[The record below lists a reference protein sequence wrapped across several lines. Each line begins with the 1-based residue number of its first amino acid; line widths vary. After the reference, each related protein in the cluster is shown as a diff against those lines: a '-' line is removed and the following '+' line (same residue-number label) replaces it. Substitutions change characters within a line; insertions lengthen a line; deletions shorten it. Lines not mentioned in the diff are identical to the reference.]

1 MAVTIYDV
9 AKAAG
14 VGIGTVS
21 RVLNDNANVS
31 AQTRRKVLDAIEAL
45 GYKPNFMARNLSR
58 AQLRTVGVVLSYL
71 TNPFQVAVL
80 QGIEQTL
87 SQAEIDLVIFN
98 LDSQDRRNTLLE
110 SLSEGRRSDGLIVIS
125 FSLPTTFIERFRR
138 YNIPVVVTDNQDA
151 HLPSVFVDNI
161 YGGYLATSHLI
172 SLGHRRIAYIQDHFK
187 APNGPDG
194 NWPGLDRRRGYTKA
208 LLEAG
213 IELDLDLIL
222 EGDGHSRRRG
232 WEAASVLMS
241 HPNVPSAI
249 FAASDMLALG
259 VMEYA
264 QNHNIRIPQDLALVG
279 FDDIELASFANLT
292 TVRQPM
298 HQMGSGAARMV
309 IDLMNGNTLTEQYRE
324 LSLELIVRNSSGTPQ
339 AIQR

>member
-31 AQTRRKVLDAIEAL
+31 AQTRRKVLDTIEAL

-58 AQLRTVGVVLSYL
+58 SHLRTVGVVLSYL

-87 SQAEIDLVIFN
+87 SQAEVDLIIFN
-98 LDSQDRRNTLLE
+98 LDSQDRRNPLLE
-110 SLSEGRRSDGLIVIS
+110 RLSEGRRSDGLIVIS
-125 FSLPTTFIERFRR
+125 FSLPPKFIERFRR
-138 YNIPVVVTDNQDA
+138 YNIPVVITDNLDT
-151 HLPSVFVDNI
+151 HLPSVYVDNV
-161 YGGYLATSHLI
+161 YGGYLATSHLL

-194 NWPGLDRRRGYTKA
+194 NWPGLDRRRGYAKA
-208 LLEAG
+208 LLEVG
-213 IELDLDLIL
+213 IEVDLNLIC

-232 WEAASVLMS
+232 WQAANELLNR
-241 HPNVPSAI
+241 PDPPGAI

-259 VMEYA
+259 VIEYA
-264 QNHNIRIPQDLALVG
+264 QSHGIRIPEDLALVG
-279 FDDIELASFANLT
+279 FDDIELASFAGLT

-298 HQMGSGAARMV
+298 HQMGSEAAKMV
-309 IDLMNGNTLTEQYRE
+309 IDLMNGKTLTEQHRE
-324 LSLELIVRNSSGTPQ
+324 LSLELIIRNSSGTPQ
-339 AIQR
+339 AVRS

>member
-31 AQTRRKVLDAIEAL
+31 AQTRRKVLEAIEAL

-58 AQLRTVGVVLSYL
+58 SRLRTVGVVLSFL
-71 TNPFQVAVL
+71 TNPFQMAVL

-87 SQAEIDLVIFN
+87 AQAEVDLIIFN
-98 LDSQDRRNTLLE
+98 LDSQDRRNPLLE
-110 SLSEGRRSDGLIVIS
+110 RLAEGHRSDGLLVIS
-125 FSLPTTFIERFRR
+125 FSLPPQFVERFRR
-138 YNIPVVVTDNQDA
+138 YNIPVVVSDNHDA
-151 HLPSVFVDNI
+151 HLPSVFVDNV
-161 YGGYLATSHLI
+161 YGGYLATEHLI
-172 SLGHRRIAYIQDHFK
+172 GLGHRRIAYIQDHFK

-194 NWPGLDRRRGYTKA
+194 NWPGFDRRRGYTRA

-213 IELDLDLIL
+213 IEVDLALIH
-222 EGDGHSRRRG
+222 EGDGHSRKRG
-232 WEAASVLMS
+232 WEAAAALLSNTD
-241 HPNVPSAI
+241 PPTAI

-259 VMEYA
+259 VIEYA
-264 QNHNIRIPQDLALVG
+264 RSRQIHIPNDLAVVG
-279 FDDIELASFANLT
+279 FDDIELASFAGLT

-298 HQMGSGAARMV
+298 HQMGSEAARMV
-309 IDLMNGNTLTEQYRE
+309 LDLMNGKSLTEHYRQ
-324 LSLELIVRNSSGTPQ
+324 LSLELIVRNSSGAPET
-339 AIQR
+339 IQR

>member
-31 AQTRRKVLDAIEAL
+31 AQTRRKVLDAIESL

-87 SQAEIDLVIFN
+87 SQAEIDLIIFN
-98 LDSQDRRNTLLE
+98 LDSQDRRNALLE

-125 FSLPTTFIERFRR
+125 FSLPTTFIDRFRR

-172 SLGHRRIAYIQDHFK
+172 DLGHRRIAYIQDHFK

-208 LLEAG
+208 LIEAG
-213 IELDLDLIL
+213 IELDLNLIL

-232 WEAASVLMS
+232 WEAANVLLS
-241 HPNVPSAI
+241 RAEPPTAI

-264 QNHNIRIPQDLALVG
+264 QSQAIRIPQDLALVG
-279 FDDIELASFANLT
+279 FDDIELASFAGLT

-298 HQMGSGAARMV
+298 HQMGSEAARMV
-309 IDLMNGNTLTEQYRE
+309 IDLMNGKTLTEQYRE

-339 AIQR
+339 AIRS